1 MVPDLSTVRFEL
13 EVSLLVYQPLNY
25 ITVTLDWQQIVTK
38 EYTVD
43 DLKDVIYSRL
53 GQIRTAFWTST
64 ADSRV
69 WEVPHTCTLD

>member
-13 EVSLLVYQPLNY
+13 DVSLLVYQPLNY
-25 ITVTLDWQQIVTK
+25 ITVTLDRQQLDTK

-53 GQIRTAFWTST
+53 GRKVSSMRALRNLFTMERRALQS
-64 ADSRV
+64 
-69 WEVPHTCTLD
+69 